1 VAALKASLL
10 ESIKRE
16 KNNSLEMILVTV
28 IVIDK
33 VIATM
38 IREKA
43 NMYPPSILFLK
54 FLSCIYIIYHIYI
67 AIIYTEQRWAIV

>member
-1 VAALKASLL
+1 
-10 ESIKRE
+10 
-16 KNNSLEMILVTV
+16 
-28 IVIDK
+28 VIDK